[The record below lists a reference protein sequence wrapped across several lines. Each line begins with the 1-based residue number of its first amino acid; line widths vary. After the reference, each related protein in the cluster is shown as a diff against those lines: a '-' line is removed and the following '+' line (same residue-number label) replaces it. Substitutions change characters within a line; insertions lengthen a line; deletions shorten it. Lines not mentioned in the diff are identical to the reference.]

1 MTKRFLKR
9 ASINHRKN
17 PAFLNSEEEGES
29 EYEEE
34 EEGEDEEVE
43 ETEHHEYVV
52 KHCTAKI

>member
-1 MTKRFLKR
+1 MMLLTTIQFFD
-9 ASINHRKN
+9 RKN